1 MMSRIRNEMDGV
13 TSEGRSELEGDSTE
27 ATSGDSILVSDIVRG
42 TCCYLLYGQVLGDY
56 VEYVVSVWT
65 IVR

>member
-1 MMSRIRNEMDGV
+1 MPNPQLLRAKGRPMMSRIRNEMDGV

-42 TCCYLLYGQVLGDY
+42 TCHYLLYG
-56 VEYVVSVWT
+56 
-65 IVR
+65 